1 MSSLRPNPTRRLIA
15 SSRLLACL
23 IAILS
28 ASVTLSLLKGAPQPA
43 LAADTALQPLLVT
56 TRYILVYVDGDK
68 RQSASAGSGTGN
80 YRLLGTLADGSA
92 LVSYYDA
99 GALAVETISP
109 SLSSRTVKSFRNTAF
124 IAPAN
129 DGFLA
134 YEGSSQ
140 LLRRYDLQG
149 SIVGSPVVPL
159 GARDALGVGD
169 SLVVLGSGR
178 LAMWDRGG
186 RLRREILV
194 DGGTMALMPND
205 RFAVTDVRN
214 NEVRTYN
221 AALDL
226 VGTLRPQVRTLRA
239 LAAGP
244 DGSLAVLSGTPSC
257 VSNDAE
263 VDVYDSATSDQP
275 RARIRQNI
283 GTAVGLAISADAVYV
298 ANIGCRGD
306 GDGSIA
312 VFGRDGTPLGV
323 ITNVGSPTGVLPFA
337 KR

>member
-1 MSSLRPNPTRRLIA
+1 MELPMTPKHLALQLMALIV
-15 SSRLLACL
+15 
-23 IAILS
+23 
-28 ASVTLSLLKGAPQPA
+28 VTLTLSDPQGKGGPQPA
-43 LAADTALQPLLVT
+43 LAADSVPQPLLVA

-68 RQSASAGSGTGN
+68 RQSASAGAGTGN
-80 YRLLGTLADGSA
+80 YRLLGTLGDGSA
-92 LVSYYDA
+92 LVSYNDA
-99 GALAVETISP
+99 GALAVEAISP
-109 SLSSRTVKSFRNTAF
+109 SLGPRTIKTFRNTAF

-140 LLRRYDLQG
+140 LLRRYDTHG
-149 SIVGSPVVPL
+149 SIVGSPIAPL
-159 GARDALGVGD
+159 GAREALGVGD

-194 DGGTMALMPND
+194 DGGTMVLMPND

-214 NEVRTYN
+214 NEVRTYS

-226 VGTLRPQVRTLRA
+226 VGTLRPQARNLRA

-244 DGSLAVLSGTPSC
+244 DGSLAVLTGTPSC

-263 VDVYDSATSDQP
+263 VDVYDGPTSEQP

-283 GTAVGLAISADAVYV
+283 GTAVGVAISADAVYV

-312 VFGRDGTPLGV
+312 VFGRDGTPHGV
-323 ITNVGSPTGVLPFA
+323 ITNVGSPTAVLPFTA
-337 KR
+337 RR